1 MTETTETI
9 DFTPVTPSEVEFD
22 LFHPD
27 VGLVIL
33 TWITF
38 FLLLGI
44 LYKFAWRRI
53 LIVLDDREKL
63 IRRSLE
69 DADRIKEELAGI
81 HETRHQMM
89 AEAEA
94 RAGKIIEQARQ
105 AAEETSKIIQGR
117 TREEVRI
124 LTENAR
130 REIAQDTDQARAI
143 LREETARIAVELA
156 GRLIEVN
163 LDDEKNRRLV
173 DELIKKM

>member
-9 DFTPVTPSEVEFD
+9 DFTPVPPSEVEFD

-27 VGLVIL
+27 VILVIL

-69 DADRIKEELAGI
+69 DADRIKEELTGI

-89 AEAEA
+89 AEAETM
-94 RAGKIIEQARQ
+94 AGKIIEQARQ
-105 AAEETSKIIQGR
+105 AAEETSKMIQGR
-117 TREEVRI
+117 TREEMRI

-130 REIAQDTDQARAI
+130 REIAQDTDQARAV

-156 GRLIEVN
+156 GRLIEEN

-173 DELIKKM
+173 DELIRKM